1 MPISAIHDRL
11 AISAMLFSAVCAL
24 WGLVNYVRKQ
34 PVTGGYWGGL
44 VILQILMVVEVVLGI
59 VFALSGNGQLLR
71 PIVHI
76 LYGATMVISLPAA
89 YIYTGGKDTRRENL
103 IYALVCLWLLFIVER
118 GVSTGRE
125 GLAVLF
131 YQLLA

>member
-11 AISAMLFSAVCAL
+11 AISAMAFSGICAL
-24 WGLVNYVRKQ
+24 WGILNYLRKQ

-44 VILQILMVVEVVLGI
+44 VILQILMVVEVALGV
-59 VFALSGNGQLLR
+59 VFALSGSGQLLR

-125 GLAVLF
+125 GMAA
-131 YQLLA
+131 LLSYLLT

>member
-11 AISAMLFSAVCAL
+11 AISAMLFSAICVV
-24 WGLVNYVRKQ
+24 WGFFNYFRKQ

-44 VILQILMVVEVVLGI
+44 VILQILMVAEVALGI

-103 IYALVCLWLLFIVER
+103 IYAFVCLWLVFIVER
-118 GVSTGRE
+118 AMSTGRE
-125 GLAVLF
+125 GMAGLF
-131 YQLLA
+131 LLFS

>member
-1 MPISAIHDRL
+1 MSLVTIHDRL
-11 AISAMLFSAVCAL
+11 AMSAMLFSGICAL
-24 WGLVNYVRKQ
+24 WGLLNYFRKQ

-59 VFALSGNGQLLR
+59 VFALSGGGQLLR

-125 GLAVLF
+125 GMAAFLPYFLS
-131 YQLLA
+131 